1 MGGERS
7 IAVRERMAEGPRD
20 NYGRAAGG
28 ILWPDDE
35 PEMGREAVPGLAGDA
50 VAMWGTRWFASGEP
64 DVEKSLLV

>member
-1 MGGERS
+1 
-7 IAVRERMAEGPRD
+7 MAEGPRD

-28 ILWPDDE
+28 IMWPDDE